1 PHARQPGHAR
11 RHVRPPARGLHVP
24 GRACVPRQVRWRMRR
39 ARRLPARAA
48 QGEPGPFAA
57 PDGLAEPAGLAS
69 LTTTASFSADR
80 PATIGAAAVLSTPYA
95 RCAARAARPD
105 RLVRPGDASGITRGD
120 GRRLSVVVR
129 ATAAHHVPKAEARR
143 LYEDRTP
150 PPSPEEIEIRRF
162 DRAMRAADPPGAPYR
177 RDRRLL
183 RRLKGRSD

>member
-1 PHARQPGHAR
+1 M
-11 RHVRPPARGLHVP
+11 VRERAAEAIPVAAEAERLDLWLDVACLFKTRSEAQ
-24 GRACVPRQVRWRMRR
+24 RACRGGKVDVN
-39 ARRLPARAA
+39 
-48 QGEPGPFAA
+48 
-57 PDGLAEPAGLAS
+57 
-69 LTTTASFSADR
+69 
-80 PATIGAAAVLSTPYA
+80 GAAA
-95 RCAARAARPD
+95 RPN
-105 RLVRPGDASGITRGD
+105 RMVRPGDQIVITRGG

-162 DRAMRAADPPGAPYR
+162 DRAMRAADPPGPPDR